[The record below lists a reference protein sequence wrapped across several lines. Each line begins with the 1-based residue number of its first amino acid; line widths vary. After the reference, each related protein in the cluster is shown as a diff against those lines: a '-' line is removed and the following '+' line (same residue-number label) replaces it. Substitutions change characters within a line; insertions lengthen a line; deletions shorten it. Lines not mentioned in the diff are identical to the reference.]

1 MAFQDLCYPRR
12 KNFIKNLNIL
22 LDTAP
27 VLSPEKSLGTKFLSR
42 TMPMNNAL
50 KQSDR

>member
-1 MAFQDLCYPRR
+1 MTFQDLCYPRR

-27 VLSPEKSLGTKFLSR
+27 VLSPEKSLGTKFLTR
-42 TMPMNNAL
+42 TLRMNNTL
-50 KQSDR
+50 KEI